1 MLSHGGTSFVPSF
14 LLLKLT
20 VCSFLGPWANHARH
34 QEPINNLLLTPLGSF
49 CSLAVIPIL
58 LFVSSSRNPKAAQP
72 ERWPLHWFLRIR
84 MWWLGGWEC
93 FGAWRDL
100 GHWLFNHQRKELQ
113 CIEGSPCQR
122 REELFRCEE
131 FLVICALWNSISMP
145 CRGAFFLGKPHLAG
159 AAPGIFPCWGITGRW
174 EYV

>member
-1 MLSHGGTSFVPSF
+1 MCVASLDHERIMHASRSRLIIGSWHHSLSS
-14 LLLKLT
+14 L
-20 VCSFLGPWANHARH
+20 
-34 QEPINNLLLTPLGSF
+34 
-49 CSLAVIPIL
+49 CSLAAIL
-58 LFVSSSRNPKAAQP
+58 LFVSSSRHPKAAQP

-93 FGAWRDL
+93 FGAWGDL

-113 CIEGSPCQR
+113 CIEGSACQR

-131 FLVICALWNSISMP
+131 FLVICALWNFISMP

-159 AAPGIFPCWGITGRW
+159 AAPGIFSLLGHNWQMGICVILAR
-174 EYV
+174 